1 MLTSLELQNGGL
13 GRYLSEIYRIP
24 ILTEAEEKMY
34 AKQKEEGDLDAAKIL
49 ISSHLRLVVKIAF
62 RYQNYGLPMMD
73 IISEGNIGLMK
84 AVRDFTLSKGCKLAT
99 YAMWWIKASIQD
111 FILKSWSLVKIGT
124 TVAQKKLFFNLSKIK
139 NKIMSYG
146 QKELSNEN
154 VNYIANTLSVN
165 KEEVIDMDNRLFKK
179 DISLNEK
186 NKNASDNDQEIMELI
201 PAKTATPEAILTN
214 KIENMEKRKL
224 LSESLE
230 ILNDR
235 EKAIII
241 ERRLNDNPLTLKDLS
256 IKYKVSGERIR
267 QIEEG
272 AINKIKSYIKKTTF
286 SYD

>member
-62 RYQNYGLPMMD
+62 KYQNYGLPMMD

-84 AVRDFTLSKGCKLAT
+84 AVRGFTISKGCKLAT

-146 QKELSNEN
+146 QKNLSNEN
-154 VNYIANTLSVN
+154 VDYIANTLSVSKN
-165 KEEVIDMDNRLFKK
+165 EVIDMDNRLFKK
-179 DISLNEK
+179 DIFLNEK
-186 NKNASDNDQEIMELI
+186 NKNMNNDSQEIIELI
-201 PAKTATPEAILTN
+201 PAKTGTPEAILTS
-214 KIENMEKRKL
+214 KLENGRKREL
-224 LSESLE
+224 LSESLNV
-230 ILNDR
+230 LSDR

-241 ERRLNDNPLTLKDLS
+241 ERRLNDNPSTLKDLS

-267 QIEEG
+267 QIEEE
-272 AINKIKSYIKKTTF
+272 AINKIKSYIKNNI
-286 SYD
+286 

>member
-62 RYQNYGLPMMD
+62 KYQNYGLPMMD

-84 AVRDFTLSKGCKLAT
+84 AVRDFTISKGCKLAT

-146 QKELSNEN
+146 QKNLSNEN
-154 VNYIANTLSVN
+154 VDYIANTLSVSKN
-165 KEEVIDMDNRLFKK
+165 EVIDMDNRLFKK
-179 DISLNEK
+179 DIFLNEK
-186 NKNASDNDQEIMELI
+186 NKNMNNDSQEIIELI
-201 PAKTATPEAILTN
+201 PAKTGTPEAILTN
-214 KIENMEKRKL
+214 KLENERKREL
-224 LSESLE
+224 LSESLNV
-230 ILNDR
+230 LSDR

-241 ERRLNDNPLTLKDLS
+241 ERRLNDNPSTLKDLS

-272 AINKIKSYIKKTTF
+272 AINKIKSYIKNNI
-286 SYD
+286 